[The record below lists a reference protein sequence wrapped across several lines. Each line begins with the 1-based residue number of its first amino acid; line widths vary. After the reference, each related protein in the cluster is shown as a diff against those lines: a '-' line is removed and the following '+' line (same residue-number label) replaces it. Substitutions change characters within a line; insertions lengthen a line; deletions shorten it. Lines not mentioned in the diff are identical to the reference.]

1 MDATRAVVREFNLSD
16 ALRAASGATL
26 GALLLVVSSSA
37 ARAQGTP
44 ADYERA
50 NALQAKYEGAAIDIA
65 GPATWIGKSDKLW
78 YRKLSRGSTQYF
90 IYDAQSQHKQIAF
103 DNEKIAASL
112 SKITGNT
119 YDPRKLPFNF
129 IAFEENAEAFAVTVD
144 GTRVRCTTA
153 DSACKRI
160 ETSGGFG
167 GRGAQSGRE
176 GQTRVSPDGNWEAI
190 INNFNV
196 ALRPAHG
203 RDSRMPAAL
212 MIGHHFWIFGLVERR
227 KPGRGLLRARGDIEP
242 EFGEPHTHF
251 RIGQRFYQRIVE
263 FCDDG
268 ARRPLRYAA
277 RPKRP
282 FCPRPASL
290 IMRASSEPRASHDR
304 EVLTVQRAGIE
315 SAGLA
320 FQPDP
325 HRLREVGRD
334 LQVRRQEIGRAS
346 GQDGQDSVRPGH
358 RIDAPLDGPVAAP
371 DEYHL
376 SALRQGTARVFRCL
390 PAFRHLV
397 PERVGDAFP
406 RQYLPELTQ
415 PATETLTSVSHH
427 RDHGHAI
434 AS

>member
-26 GALLLVVSSSA
+26 GALLLVVSSPA

-196 ALRPAHG
+196 AVRPAHG
-203 RDSRMPAAL
+203 RELKFLSTDGSEGNYYELSSIVWSPDSTKLAAYR
-212 MIGHHFWIFGLVERR
+212 V
-227 KPGRGLLRARGDIEP
+227 KPGYHREIHYVESSPEDQLQPELLSLAYAKPGDVLDLDQPVFLIRTRRNRSTSIIRFSRIP
-242 EFGEPHTHF
+242 SRFPIWSGEKIATPSPSNTTS
-251 RIGQRFYQRIVE
+251 
-263 FCDDG
+263 
-268 ARRPLRYAA
+268 AA
-277 RPKRP
+277 TR
-282 FCPRPASL
+282 ST
-290 IMRASSEPRASHDR
+290 ASSKWMRPPA
-304 EVLTVQRAGIE
+304 
-315 SAGLA
+315 
-320 FQPDP
+320 
-325 HRLREVGRD
+325 
-334 LQVRRQEIGRAS
+334 GRA
-346 GQDGQDSVRPGH
+346 
-358 RIDAPLDGPVAAP
+358 PLSPKSQKHSSIIAAP
-371 DEYHL
+371 PAGWPIPARNTATT
-376 SALRQGTARVFRCL
+376 STTARK
-390 PAFRHLV
+390 
-397 PERVGDAFP
+397 
-406 RQYLPELTQ
+406 
-415 PATETLTSVSHH
+415 
-427 RDHGHAI
+427 
-434 AS
+434 